1 MLSARSLCL
10 ALLLGVSASF
20 AAETPAPSS
29 SAPSLRGVLRM
40 GADQRFSL
48 TNAGGTQ
55 TGWAGIGE
63 SFEGWKLVSYK
74 ADEELLVLSKDGQEL
89 KVHMLAGSVGK
100 ADPVATKATLAD
112 AENVIRKMNFSQ
124 MMQRV
129 IEQQKKMAINF
140 SKQMAARLGQNVSP
154 EELAEYQ
161 DKVMNLMFS
170 PDSIEKMK
178 EDFTRI
184 YSEVF
189 SKEELQGLADF
200 YTTSAGLAL
209 VDKQPVVQQ
218 KFSEAVMPRMMA
230 VMPEVQKLGQE
241 FAAKIAAKAA
251 AAKPAEAAA
260 AGTEPAITVPAAATP
275 AQPKP

>member
-1 MLSARSLCL
+1 MSSLRSLCI
-10 ALLLGVSASF
+10 ALVLGASASF
-20 AAETPAPSS
+20 AADVAAPAASV
-29 SAPSLRGVLRM
+29 PSLRGVLRM

-55 TGWAGIGE
+55 TGWAAIGE

-74 ADEELLVLSKDGQEL
+74 ADEELLVLSKDGQEQ
-89 KVHMLAGSVGK
+89 KVHMLSGSTGK
-100 ADPVATKATLAD
+100 ADVVSTKATLAD

-129 IEQQKKMAINF
+129 IEQQKKMAVNF
-140 SKQMAARLGQNVSP
+140 SKQMAARLGQNVTP

-161 DKVMNLMFS
+161 DKVMDLMFNQE
-170 PDSIEKMK
+170 SIEKMK

-184 YSEVF
+184 YSDVF

-200 YTTSAGLAL
+200 YTTPSGLAL

-218 KFSEAVMPRMMA
+218 KFSEAVMPRLMA

-251 AAKPAEAAA
+251 AAKPAEAPAA
-260 AGTEPAITVPAAATP
+260 AGEPAITVPAAVAP
-275 AQPKP
+275 AQPKQ

>member
-1 MLSARSLCL
+1 MSSLRSLCI
-10 ALLLGVSASF
+10 AFVLGASVSF
-20 AAETPAPSS
+20 AADVAVPAA
-29 SAPSLRGVLRM
+29 SAPSLRGILRM

-55 TGWAGIGE
+55 TGWAAIGE

-74 ADEELLVLSKDGQEL
+74 ADEEILVISKDGQEQ
-89 KVHMLAGSVGK
+89 KVHMLSGSTGK
-100 ADPVATKATLAD
+100 ADVASTKATLAD

-140 SKQMAARLGQNVSP
+140 SKQMAARLGQNVTP

-161 DKVMNLMFS
+161 DKVMDLMFNQE
-170 PDSIEKMK
+170 SIDKMK

-200 YTTSAGLAL
+200 YTTPAGLAL

-218 KFSEAVMPRMMA
+218 KFSEAVMPRLMA

-251 AAKPAEAAA
+251 AAKPAEAPAS
-260 AGTEPAITVPAAATP
+260 GEPAITVPAAAAP
-275 AQPKP
+275 AQPKQ

>member
-1 MLSARSLCL
+1 M
-10 ALLLGVSASF
+10 GV
-20 AAETPAPSS
+20 
-29 SAPSLRGVLRM
+29 
-40 GADQRFSL
+40 DQRFSL

-55 TGWAGIGE
+55 TGWAAIGE

-74 ADEELLVLSKDGQEL
+74 ADEETLVISKDGEEQ
-89 KVHMLAGSVGK
+89 KVHMLAGTTGK
-100 ADPVATKATLAD
+100 ADPIATKATLAD
-112 AENVIRKMNFSQ
+112 AENVIRRMNFTQ

-129 IEQQKKMAINF
+129 IEQQKKMMVNM
-140 SKQMAARLGQNVSP
+140 SKQMASRLGQNVTQ

-161 DKVMNLMFS
+161 DKVMGLMFNQ
-170 PDSIEKMK
+170 DSIEKMK

-189 SKEELQGLADF
+189 SKEELQGLSDF

-218 KFSEAVMPRMMA
+218 KFSEAIMPRLMA

-241 FAAKIAAKAA
+241 FAAKIAAKNA
-251 AAKPAEAAA
+251 AAKPVEGAAPAA
-260 AGTEPAITVPAAATP
+260 AGEPAITMPAAAAPT
-275 AQPKP
+275 QPKQ